1 MTEKKDEKANERRTY
16 SVRLRPDVMKKIK
29 LMAVEEEK
37 PLSALLEEAIDDLIN
52 KYGKE
57 RKGKGSN

>member
-1 MTEKKDEKANERRTY
+1 MSEKTNERKTY

-37 PLSALLEEAIDDLIN
+37 PLSAMLEEAIENLLK
-52 KYGKE
+52 KYGKQT
-57 RKGKGSN
+57 KGKG